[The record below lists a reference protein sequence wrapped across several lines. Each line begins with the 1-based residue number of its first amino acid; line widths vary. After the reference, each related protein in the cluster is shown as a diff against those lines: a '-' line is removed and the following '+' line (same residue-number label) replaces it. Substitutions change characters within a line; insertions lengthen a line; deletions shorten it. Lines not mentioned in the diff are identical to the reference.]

1 MTSCTF
7 HKKDPSD
14 LVGIHFRKPDE
25 TLVLLKKTPISLD
38 PILDLGD
45 KGVLGVL
52 VTISSL
58 SECGSIMGFR
68 QILETG
74 YLTSR
79 QSNLLLGT
87 IYRTILSLTLLG
99 CHTMFLMKRNGKRWV
114 DIDWKCVWSERFAYR
129 QTQRV

>member
-14 LVGIHFRKPDE
+14 LVRIHFRKPDE

-52 VTISSL
+52 VTTSSL
-58 SECGSIMGFR
+58 SECGSTMG
-68 QILETG
+68 
-74 YLTSR
+74 LTR
-79 QSNLLLGT
+79 YWEPDT
-87 IYRTILSLTLLG
+87 
-99 CHTMFLMKRNGKRWV
+99 
-114 DIDWKCVWSERFAYR
+114 
-129 QTQRV
+129 